1 MQETEAQEINDLAKD
16 LEALQKVEMF
26 KVKGQK
32 DEDDQLLEGLND
44 LNKQE
49 KDELDN
55 KRKNFTPR
63 QEPAKSVEPPSQPKQ
78 EEAKQEWQ
86 APAPSHQPQQARPK
100 EEEESGDGGWTK
112 TVVIGAALAIAAF
125 MIAKKVVTK

>member
-1 MQETEAQEINDLAKD
+1 MQETEVQEINDLAKD

-32 DEDDQLLEGLND
+32 DEDDQLLDGLND

-55 KRKNFTPR
+55 KRKNFN
-63 QEPAKSVEPPSQPKQ
+63 
-78 EEAKQEWQ
+78 
-86 APAPSHQPQQARPK
+86 
-100 EEEESGDGGWTK
+100 
-112 TVVIGAALAIAAF
+112 
-125 MIAKKVVTK
+125 KK